1 MGRIR
6 IVKTGFEAA
15 IPNKV
20 PKETESFSLGE
31 QVYFMHRRENDTVF
45 AGGSDVVHAIES
57 ASQANPT
64 GSITIRG
71 GKQFVVTTRI
81 FDASTDEGPPPTS

>member
-1 MGRIR
+1 MGGIH
-6 IVKTGFEAA
+6 IVKTGFRAA
-15 IPNKV
+15 ILNKV
-20 PKETESFSLGE
+20 PKATESFSPGE
-31 QVYFMHRRENDTVF
+31 QVYFMHRRESSTVF
-45 AGGSDVVHAIES
+45 AGGSDVAHAIES
-57 ASQANPT
+57 ASQAIPT